1 MLSRRSIRS
10 YERKKIPENDL
21 RKIMEAALMAPTD
34 GSLLL
39 WSAIRIKNEEL
50 RRNIAE
56 VVGQRSIRFLHIS
69 G

>member
-1 MLSRRSIRS
+1 
-10 YERKKIPENDL
+10 
-21 RKIMEAALMAPTD
+21 MAPSD
-34 GSLLL
+34 DSLLL

-50 RRNIAE
+50 RRNIAK

>member
-1 MLSRRSIRS
+1 
-10 YERKKIPENDL
+10 
-21 RKIMEAALMAPTD
+21 MEAALMAPTD

-69 G
+69 GWFIELMVVIEFVLS